1 MAGVTFA
8 PEQLATGAQRADGN
22 GVDSEAEAAKLAE
35 NGLELNALTQVA
47 NSRVQIMKTAMG
59 LGELMGLFDA
69 LNISASGLT
78 AQRLRM
84 DVTSA
89 NLANAETTR
98 TPEGGAYRRQDVIL
112 QESSGSDTFA
122 GSLAGAMGSG
132 EAPAGVEV
140 AAIIHDTTPTK
151 KVYEPSNPEADGQ
164 GYVEMPNV
172 NPVSE
177 MTDLI
182 DASRSY
188 QANVTAMQT
197 TKQVFSKT
205 IELLSNSPI
214 RSLPISPISCQAT
227 QWAVPKRAA
236 ASGRSAR
243 SAAPE
248 KPARGRAA
256 DPAGGFGGM
265 LTNAI
270 GDLQKTQEAAS
281 TQATALAT
289 GQTQDLSSVI
299 TAVQEAQLSMELA
312 TQVRS
317 KAVEAYTEIFHT
329 QI

>member
-1 MAGVTFA
+1 
-8 PEQLATGAQRADGN
+8 
-22 GVDSEAEAAKLAE
+22 
-35 NGLELNALTQVA
+35 
-47 NSRVQIMKTAMG
+47 
-59 LGELMGLFDA
+59 MGLFDA

-98 TPEGGAYRRQDVIL
+98 TPGGGAYKRQDVIL

-122 GSLAGAMGSG
+122 GSLAGAMGPG

-140 AAIIHDTTPTK
+140 AAIVDDTTPTK

-205 IELLSNSPI
+205 IELL
-214 RSLPISPISCQAT
+214 
-227 QWAVPKRAA
+227 
-236 ASGRSAR
+236 
-243 SAAPE
+243 
-248 KPARGRAA
+248 
-256 DPAGGFGGM
+256 
-265 LTNAI
+265 
-270 GDLQKTQEAAS
+270 
-281 TQATALAT
+281 
-289 GQTQDLSSVI
+289 
-299 TAVQEAQLSMELA
+299 
-312 TQVRS
+312 
-317 KAVEAYTEIFHT
+317 
-329 QI
+329 